1 MARETPPSVF
11 ETGLKAAANV
21 ALPGVG
27 GALVGGALQAVPAVA
42 GMMSAGGR
50 AHRRQL
56 DKDLAKLKA
65 GKLGFS
71 QAEKRQMAG
80 EAARGMQSQ
89 IRSAEADLRRQ
100 AAATGGFGRSGAYQ
114 KGLAEIYKGG
124 QGQMGAKMG
133 EIEKLSTQTGL
144 QEKAR
149 ILQAAKEQ
157 RDKVASDWGKV
168 VAGATKIS
176 GDLMSQAKAKQKG
189 QALSYAQEG
198 EQVLEDEEEEETE

>member
-1 MARETPPSVF
+1 MGLGQGTESAGILATPAAKAIGGGIIGG
-11 ETGLKAAANV
+11 GLAAI
-21 ALPGVG
+21 
-27 GALVGGALQAVPAVA
+27 PAIA

-50 AHRRQL
+50 AHRQQL

-89 IRSAEADLRRQ
+89 SQTAAADLRRQ

-124 QGQMGAKMG
+124 QGQLGAQMG
-133 EIEKLSTQTGL
+133 EIEKLSTQKAL
-144 QEKAR
+144 QEKQR

-157 RDKVASDWGKV
+157 RDKVASDWGRV
-168 VAGATKIS
+168 VAGATAV
-176 GDLMSQAKAKQKG
+176 GGALYQRAKAE
-189 QALSYAQEG
+189 QAGTGSQVAEASG
-198 EQVLEDEEEEETE
+198 EQISERTS